1 MMLTYTG
8 IKLTIGVLA
17 TFGLYSV
24 LYRENKFYRFWEHV
38 FLGLA
43 AGWALVT
50 LWVETLYP
58 TWWSPMVG
66 RIVEKEGETAVPG
79 YWVWALMAPIG
90 IAGYFVFSR
99 KHSWIARIPVG
110 IIIGLWSGQQFNAWI
125 NKYIPQLNSSMLPI
139 FPTTWSSMTVP
150 VLGPDATAVQRAEV
164 AQNIYLSQAVGNLIA
179 TITMLAVL
187 TYFLFGV
194 DLKSKFLQN
203 TTKLGRYLLMIGF
216 GAIFGSTVM
225 MRFSLLID
233 RMYFIWI
240 EWFQNIVMG
249 RGGV

>member
-1 MMLTYTG
+1 MSYIT
-8 IKLTIGVLA
+8 IKITFGVLA

-50 LWVETLYP
+50 LWVETLFP
-58 TWWSPMVG
+58 TWWTPMMG
-66 RIVEKEGETAVPG
+66 RIAEQEGDKPVPG
-79 YWVWALMAPIG
+79 YWMWAVMAPIG
-90 IAGYFVFSR
+90 IAGYFVFSK

-110 IIIGLWSGQQFNAWI
+110 IIIGLWSGQQFNAWL
-125 NKYIPQLNSSMLPI
+125 NKYIPQLNSSLLPI
-139 FPTTWSSMTVP
+139 IPTKWSTVP
-150 VLGPDATAVQRAEV
+150 VLGADATPAMRAEV
-164 AQNIYLSQAVGNLIA
+164 AQNVYATQAVGNLIA
-179 TITMLAVL
+179 TITLLSVL
-187 TYFLFGV
+187 TYFLFGI

-240 EWFQNIVMG
+240 EWFQQQILPLF
-249 RGGV
+249 GG